1 MWIGCGAYS
10 NAGPKVRSPGGPRS
24 TQEYT
29 GGARKTQEEP
39 RGPWRSQE
47 EPRGPRRTQV
57 SSTLP
62 FGWPFEQNRRRCC
75 ERNSLRE
82 IRQQRESLVGRLR
95 MSRGQGPGPGPGL
108 YVTSICSVN
117 VFSNVKQDGWLAN
130 LALAIGAVPLPLAWS
145 LCYTHGMI
153 QIPAFV
159 VSSILACCIT

>member
-1 MWIGCGAYS
+1 MWGILECRPQGEIAW
-10 NAGPKVRSPGGPRS
+10 R
-24 TQEYT
+24 TQEYPGIPRRT
-29 GGARKTQEEP
+29 QEDPGGAKGTL
-39 RGPWRSQE
+39 E

-82 IRQQRESLVGRLR
+82 IRQKRESLVGRLS
-95 MSRGQGPGPGPGL
+95 MSRGQGPGLGPGL
-108 YVTSICSVN
+108 YATRICSVN
-117 VFSNVKQDGWLAN
+117 VFSNVKQDGWLAI

-159 VSSILACCIT
+159 VSSILVCCIT